1 MRHAFERPAATPKP
15 PARVARKRAVSRDR
29 SDDVL
34 DLQRAAGNQAVA
46 RVLARN
52 PRDKRTRVTLK
63 GLASFPVE
71 SFQLGREPTEWLAT
85 KELDDSSSDL
95 QRAFLDGKPIPIAE
109 VAFTHSAGR
118 TIHRLG
124 DALITGYSVSSGGGE
139 ALEQLQVTGKTS
151 SMS

>member
-1 MRHAFERPAATPKP
+1 MRHAFDRPAATPKP
-15 PARVARKRAVSRDR
+15 AARAVRKRVVSRDR

-46 RVLARN
+46 RVLARD
-52 PRDKRTRVTLK
+52 PQDKRTRLTLK

-71 SFQLGREPTEWLAT
+71 SFQIGREKTEWLVT
-85 KELDDSSSDL
+85 KHQDGWSSDL
-95 QRAFLDGKPIPIAE
+95 QRAFLEGRRIPIAE
-109 VAFTHSAGR
+109 VAFSHSAGR

-124 DALITGYSVSSGGGE
+124 DALISGYSVSSGAGDRFE
-139 ALEQLQVTGKTS
+139 SLQITGLTS